1 MRGQNGKTY
10 PVYRN
15 NGGKATILR
24 VSYIFWDEKTETG
37 RERTEYKQFG
47 CRFPLHPSREKG
59 IAERP
64 QAFRYP
70 EILNNDSLKDAQSNA
85 EGIQNRFAQRRLL
98 ARTLIRRCAPP
109 SPDWGKA
116 FVLS

>member
-1 MRGQNGKTY
+1 MGKRIQYTGTAEEKQPFRAFHTSFETKRQKQNDKG
-10 PVYRN
+10 R
-15 NGGKATILR
+15 
-24 VSYIFWDEKTETG
+24 DTG
-37 RERTEYKQFG
+37 CSTAISLYD
-47 CRFPLHPSREKG
+47 PSREKG

-98 ARTLIRRCAPP
+98 ARTLIRRCTPP
-109 SPDWGKA
+109 SSDWGKA
-116 FVLS
+116 FVPT

>member
-1 MRGQNGKTY
+1 MGKRIQYTGTTEEKQLS
-10 PVYRN
+10 RAFHTSFET
-15 NGGKATILR
+15 KR
-24 VSYIFWDEKTETG
+24 QKQDEKG
-37 RERTEYKQFG
+37 RNTSSSAAVSLYD
-47 CRFPLHPSREKG
+47 PSREKG

-85 EGIQNRFAQRRLL
+85 EGIQNRFAQRWLL